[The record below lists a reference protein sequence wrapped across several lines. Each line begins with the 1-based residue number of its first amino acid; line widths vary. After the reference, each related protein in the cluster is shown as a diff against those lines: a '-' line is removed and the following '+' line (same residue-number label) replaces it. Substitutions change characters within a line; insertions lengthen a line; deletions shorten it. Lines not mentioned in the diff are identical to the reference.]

1 MKLIKNIQIYAPE
14 NLGVKDVLISD
25 SKIEKIDNHIELSYP
40 IETMD
45 GTGCILTPGLI
56 DRHVHITGGGGEAGF
71 ISRARPI
78 DVQEILDAGIT
89 TVIGLLGTDGYTRST
104 KELFAKAKELT
115 QKGVHTYILTGSYA
129 YPSNTLTSSMEDDIV
144 FIDSILG
151 VKLALSDHRSSHVTE
166 EELTRLASKIR
177 TASLIAGKQANLTIH
192 MGDEKQALDLVF
204 NILEKA
210 DIPVSLF
217 QPTHCTRNPHL
228 FEEAKRFTDMG
239 GTIDIT
245 CDGNGKTLSYIQQI
259 KNTEKVTISSDA
271 QGSWSTYNEDG
282 SVKEIGITPI
292 SNLKKEFIY
301 LKNELGYENA
311 LPFFTKNV
319 ANVLG
324 FKHIGQ
330 VKEGFDCDLVIWK
343 EDQIQK
349 VITKKQALIHS
360 VPLLFIK
367 LLNELYNCHWSCIS
381 TTDTCFYYT
390 SVSTITICIC
400 WSNFIE

>member
-1 MKLIKNIQIYAPE
+1 MTRMKLIKNIQIYAPK

-25 SKIEKIDNHIELSYP
+25 SKIEKIDDRIELSYP
-40 IETMD
+40 IETID
-45 GTGCILTPGLI
+45 GTDCVLTPGLI

-71 ISRARPI
+71 VSRARPI

-89 TVIGLLGTDGYTRST
+89 PTTSNMDM
-104 KELFAKAKELT
+104 AKELT
-115 QKGVHTYILTGSYA
+115 QKGVHTFILTGSYA
-129 YPSNTLTSSMEDDIV
+129 YPSNTLTNSMEDDIV

-166 EELTRLASKIR
+166 EELTRLASRIR

-192 MGDEKQALDLVF
+192 MGDEKQALELVF

-210 DIPVSLF
+210 DIPISLF

-228 FEEAKRFTDMG
+228 FEQAIRFTEMG

-245 CDGNGKTLSYIQQI
+245 CDGNGKTLNYIRKI

-292 SNLKKEFIY
+292 SNLKNEFIY

-324 FKHIGQ
+324 FQHTGQ

-349 VITKKQALIHS
+349 VIVKK
-360 VPLLFIK
+360 
-367 LLNELYNCHWSCIS
+367 
-381 TTDTCFYYT
+381 
-390 SVSTITICIC
+390 
-400 WSNFIE
+400 